1 MILHLLSSTQEAIS
15 DQQPSCFQVPARLT
29 QRINQV
35 DQPPGLVLVLEIH
48 VRRLVD
54 DDRLEVGSESNVIR
68 RPKGFLTQ
76 VSECKPSD
84 LVNGPR
90 DFDFSP
96 VDIDRR
102 LGA

>member
-1 MILHLLSSTQEAIS
+1 MHLLSSTQDAIS

-54 DDRLEVGSESNVIR
+54 DDRLEIRSESDVIR
-68 RPKGFLTQ
+68 RSKGFLTQ
-76 VSECKPSD
+76 VGECESSD
-84 LVNGPR
+84 LVNSPR

-96 VDIDRR
+96 INVDRR

>member
-1 MILHLLSSTQEAIS
+1 M
-15 DQQPSCFQVPARLT
+15 
-29 QRINQV
+29 
-35 DQPPGLVLVLEIH
+35 LEIH

-54 DDRLEVGSESNVIR
+54 DDRLEIRSESDIVGR
-68 RPKGFLTQ
+68 SKGFLAE